1 MGQRFLLVVGHRL
14 TVVCHIPCSLSRY
27 VRLILR
33 ICYCSVQKQ
42 RDNTIHSE
50 LDSFTVA
57 VAVIRGFERGLFH
70 TLLLIYAVV
79 VSLV

>member
-1 MGQRFLLVVGHRL
+1 MRKLSVGWAGLRSVVQ
-14 TVVCHIPCSLSRY
+14 
-27 VRLILR
+27 
-33 ICYCSVQKQ
+33 QKQ

-50 LDSFTVA
+50 LDSFTVAVA

>member
-1 MGQRFLLVVGHRL
+1 MQTTNEFMCPLKAIVFIIDSLVVTSITKNFTPL
-14 TVVCHIPCSLSRY
+14 LSLIHIC
-27 VRLILR
+27 
-33 ICYCSVQKQ
+33 
-42 RDNTIHSE
+42 
-50 LDSFTVA
+50 FTVA